1 MPCSFSSMEDM
12 VETLALRRCQ
22 SWRSLNCFLSMQVVL
37 WCKTSPAPRRIKE
50 EESIICI
57 TQGSAQV
64 VKLIVKLLK
73 LDELQTD
80 Q

>member
-1 MPCSFSSMEDM
+1 
-12 VETLALRRCQ
+12 
-22 SWRSLNCFLSMQVVL
+22 MQVVL